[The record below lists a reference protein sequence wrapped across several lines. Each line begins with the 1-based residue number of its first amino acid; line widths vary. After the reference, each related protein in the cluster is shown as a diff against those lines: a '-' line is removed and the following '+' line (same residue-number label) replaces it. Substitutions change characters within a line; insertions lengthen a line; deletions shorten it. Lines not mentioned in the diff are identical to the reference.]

1 MRTHSP
7 FPGYSCGCNFAWGPM
22 LQSGTGQACQAITI
36 GICASTLC
44 VLGIF
49 GRQGMKVIFNCSHFA
64 RSSQPVSV
72 IVPLWVY
79 VALFDQENANGQQF
93 GRQAIETLASKDPS
107 RKKIVAVWSTE
118 KCLSEMSRTSQ
129 LEKMKPREWAKRH
142 EVSQPAGHGGWL
154 SRQRHQHGQAA
165 GCMCVQQLAA
175 EIASSL
181 SGLQGSS
188 SLCVFLSVVGCQLL

>member
-1 MRTHSP
+1 MSCVCVSHNACISTVHQGQGRSRYSHKPNVMREWK
-7 FPGYSCGCNFAWGPM
+7 Y
-22 LQSGTGQACQAITI
+22 
-36 GICASTLC
+36 
-44 VLGIF
+44 
-49 GRQGMKVIFNCSHFA
+49 
-64 RSSQPVSV
+64 
-72 IVPLWVY
+72 VY
-79 VALFDQENANGQQF
+79 VFDQENANGQQF
-93 GRQAIETLASKDPS
+93 GRQAIERLASKDPS

-118 KCLSEMSRTSQ
+118 KRLSEMSRTSQ

-175 EIASSL
+175 EIASNL

-188 SLCVFLSVVGCQLL
+188 SHCVFLSVVGCQLLRS